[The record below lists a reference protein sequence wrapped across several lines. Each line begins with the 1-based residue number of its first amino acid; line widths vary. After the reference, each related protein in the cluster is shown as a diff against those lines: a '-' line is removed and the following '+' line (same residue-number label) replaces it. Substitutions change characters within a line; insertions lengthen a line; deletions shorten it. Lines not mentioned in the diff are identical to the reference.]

1 MWTLEGKSWEILG
14 NLFHETD
21 SKEKVIVCGR
31 LDGKWGRVKQET
43 DTFAII
49 VVINLLVHF

>member
-1 MWTLEGKSWEILG
+1 MWTLEGKSWELLG